1 VQTIVIAAGGTGG
14 HFFPAEALAAELL
27 ARGHRIVLMTDARS
41 GAMKS
46 KVFAGHEQH
55 VLPGAGIAG
64 RGVWRGIKA
73 MFGLGAGV
81 VRARGLLARLNVG
94 AVIGFG
100 GYPCVPPILGAGL
113 LKRRPVLVLHEQNA
127 VLGRANRF
135 LAKRVNRLALSFA
148 GTERVPALAAVSNPP
163 RPTPSS
169 AGPSWPTPSSATP
182 SSPTPSWP
190 GLTGPSRGP
199 EAQDGPVK
207 PGHDGGGGSRNHDGG
222 SGSRGHDVR
231 SGSRGKAVTQLGS
244 ATVVTGNPV
253 RPAIT
258 ALAGTEYAEPADR
271 IRLLVLGGSLG
282 ARVFSDIVPI
292 ALASLP
298 DALRRR
304 LTLTQQCRAEDLDRV
319 RAAYSATGI
328 EADLS
333 PFFPDV
339 AERLAA
345 AHLVIARAGAS
356 TVAELAVAGRPS
368 VLVPLPGA
376 IDDHQSANARA
387 LAQAGAARVMPQPSF
402 TPDALASTLTELL
415 SAPATLSAMA
425 AAARTQA
432 RPDAAARLAD
442 LVETL
447 MNHNAAEMQA

>member
-1 VQTIVIAAGGTGG
+1 
-14 HFFPAEALAAELL
+14 
-27 ARGHRIVLMTDARS
+27 MTDARS

-46 KVFAGHEQH
+46 KVFAGQEQY

-73 MFGLGAGV
+73 MIGLGAGV
-81 VRARGLLARLNVG
+81 VKARGLLARLNAA
-94 AVIGFG
+94 AVVGFG
-100 GYPCVPPILGAGL
+100 GYPCVSPILGAGL

-135 LAKRVNRLALSFA
+135 LARRVNRLALSFA
-148 GTERVPALAAVSNPP
+148 GTERVPVLATGGA
-163 RPTPSS
+163 PS
-169 AGPSWPTPSSATP
+169 GLG
-182 SSPTPSWP
+182 PTPSWP
-190 GLTGPSRGP
+190 GLTGPSCASGP
-199 EAQDGPVK
+199 RDGPVT
-207 PGHDGGGGSRNHDGG
+207 PGHDGGQSLGN
-222 SGSRGHDVR
+222 
-231 SGSRGKAVTQLGS
+231 AVAQRGS

-258 ALAGTEYAEPADR
+258 ALIDTGYAEPTDR
-271 IRLLVLGGSLG
+271 IRLVVLGGSLG
-282 ARVFSDIVPI
+282 ARVFSDIVPA

-298 DALRRR
+298 DTLRHR

-319 RAAYSATGI
+319 SAAYGTAGI

-339 AERLAA
+339 AERLAG

-368 VLVPLPGA
+368 ILVPLPGA

-387 LAQAGAARVMPQPSF
+387 LAAAGAARVMPQPSF
-402 TPDALASTLTELL
+402 TPDALASTLNELL

-425 AAARTQA
+425 TAARTQA

-447 MNHNAAEMQA
+447 MNHTAAEMPA